1 MTPNFTEMQL
11 MIGLRLHEYH
21 AISKGKIMEYA
32 LYNGNKI
39 SATAV
44 AKDYNFENLSE
55 LPVQAKNFCVQIRI
69 VIADF

>member
-11 MIGLRLHEYH
+11 MRGLRLHEYH

-44 AKDYNFENLSE
+44 AEDYNFE
-55 LPVQAKNFCVQIRI
+55 K
-69 VIADF
+69 

>member
-11 MIGLRLHEYH
+11 MRGLRLHEYH

-44 AKDYNFENLSE
+44 AEDYNFEKSVRIHTQTAERGAACRLS
-55 LPVQAKNFCVQIRI
+55 
-69 VIADF
+69 